1 MADAAPPVVAKGG
14 GAVARAERACARCEA
29 SLKQVLGRTSGD
41 KRCKSLQAAINRAM
55 APDDSDGHAEE
66 RAAAASTGDG
76 QPLPHFRILC
86 KVCGDQGPEGVARAF
101 FGDDPVPSV
110 TLCAN
115 RLFGDAEVAEA
126 LVHEL
131 VHAYDYVAQGY
142 DLSESPYLACSE
154 VRAARE
160 AECHELPFF
169 CPSSADLAAAAAT
182 PAIKADGTGANSNPS
197 EPSPMHRMCDWWHRR
212 CVRMNATKATSSMV
226 PVDVARDCVAQVF
239 EECYADNAP
248 FDRVNDDDDV

>member
-1 MADAAPPVVAKGG
+1 MSAPPVTKGG
-14 GAVARAERACARCEA
+14 GTVAEAERACARCEA

-41 KRCKSLQAAINRAM
+41 RRCKYLRAAIDRAI
-55 APDDSDGHAEE
+55 APDDSDGHADE
-66 RAAAASTGDG
+66 RAVAAKIHDG
-76 QPLPHFRILC
+76 QSLPHFRILC
-86 KVCGDQGPEGVARAF
+86 KICGDRGPEGVARAF

-169 CPSSADLAAAAAT
+169 CPSGADLAATVGT
-182 PAIKADGTGANSNPS
+182 PVTKVKEDADDPKSYMT
-197 EPSPMHRMCDWWHRR
+197 EPSPIHRMCNWWHRR

-226 PVDVARDCVAQVF
+226 PVDVAHDCVAQVF
-239 EECYADNAP
+239 EECYANNAP
-248 FDRVNDDDDV
+248 FDHVDDADA